1 MARILFVTGKGG
13 VGKSTISSATA
24 LRTSE
29 IGYETLLISTDP
41 AHTLTDLFEQRIN
54 AEVTGIGERLDAV
67 QIDVIHEVKEHYS
80 EIMDFITEVLK
91 ARQIDEVVAYEIANF
106 PGVTGAAALL
116 KLLRYLEEETHDVYI
131 LDMIPS
137 GDALR
142 ILYLPFIFSRFS
154 RRFMKLITPFIE
166 LGKPLSYLTNIPV
179 PSREVVETEIRL
191 LDMLE
196 SIHGYITDHKVTSLR
211 IVMNPDTFSIENAK
225 RTLVQA
231 SVYGLN
237 TDLVFINKV
246 FPDELSEGYLGGW
259 YRVQRDYLARCEIEF
274 NPIPIK
280 KVRLFSEEVK
290 GKNSLK
296 ILAKEVFGD
305 EDPTKVYHESRAIDI
320 VHHER
325 GFEIVLKVPIVGR
338 EDLEVE
344 RFGDELLIHITLPTG
359 RSAIILPLPAISYKY
374 TMKKAKI
381 INGELHI
388 YFGEAND

>member
-24 LRTSE
+24 LRISE
-29 IGYETLLISTDP
+29 LGYDTLLISTDP
-41 AHTLTDLFEQRIN
+41 AHTLADLFEQRIN
-54 AEVTGIGERLDAV
+54 AEVTGIAERLDAV
-67 QIDVIHEVKEHYS
+67 QVDVVHEVAEHYS
-80 EIMDFITEVLK
+80 ELMDFITEVLK

-116 KLLRYLEEETHDVYI
+116 KLLRYLEEGTHDVYV
-131 LDMIPS
+131 LDMVPS

-166 LGKPLSYLTNIPV
+166 LGKPISYLTNIPV
-179 PSREVVETEIRL
+179 PSREVAETEIRL
-191 LDMLE
+191 LEMLE
-196 SIHGYITDHKVTSLR
+196 KIHGYITDHKVTSLR
-211 IVMNPDTFSIENAK
+211 IVMNPDAFSIENAK
-225 RTLVQA
+225 RTLIQA
-231 SVYGLN
+231 SIYGLN
-237 TDLVFINKV
+237 TDLVFINKI
-246 FPDELSEGYLGGW
+246 FPEELSKGYLSEW
-259 YRVQRDYLARCEIEF
+259 YKAQRDYLARCELEF

-290 GKNSLK
+290 GKNSLRV
-296 ILAKEVFGD
+296 LAEEIFGD
-305 EDPTKVYHESRAIDI
+305 EDPTKVYHESRPIEI
-320 VHHER
+320 LHSER
-325 GFEIVLKVPIVGR
+325 GFEIILKIPGVSK

-344 RFGDELLIHITLPTG
+344 RFGDELLIHLTLPTG

-374 TMKKAKI
+374 SMKKAKI

-388 YFGEAND
+388 YFGEGDE